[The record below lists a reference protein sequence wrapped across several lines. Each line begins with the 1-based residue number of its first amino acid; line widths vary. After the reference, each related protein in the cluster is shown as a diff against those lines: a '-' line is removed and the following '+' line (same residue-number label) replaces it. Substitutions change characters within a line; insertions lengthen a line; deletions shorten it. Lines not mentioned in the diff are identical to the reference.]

1 MWVALT
7 VGESSIAKKLIRLDW
22 EKAVYRLLFM
32 LANTLQ
38 SHGKNVL
45 IKNMVHTYDF
55 QENNKNVI
63 ILENMQEIIAL

>member
-1 MWVALT
+1 
-7 VGESSIAKKLIRLDW
+7 
-22 EKAVYRLLFM
+22 M

-55 QENNKNVI
+55 QENNKNVT

>member
-45 IKNMVHTYDF
+45 IKNMVHTHDF
-55 QENNKNVI
+55 QENNKNVT

>member
-22 EKAVYRLLFM
+22 EKAVYQLLFM

-38 SHGKNVL
+38 SHGKKVL

-55 QENNKNVI
+55 QENTKNVT